1 MATADIYYQLGEK
14 ENYLNIL
21 EELEKE
27 KSKQLEGTKV
37 LDSAIEA
44 TEKTTRSGIMNEQV
58 GNIKQLTKEKDERSK
73 WIKII

>member
-73 WIKII
+73 

>member
-58 GNIKQLTKEKDERSK
+58 GNIKQLTKEKDEKSK
-73 WIKII
+73 GIKII